1 MEKRSIDCRF
11 RILTA
16 FILIVITGLSGTLI
30 ARDRIEE
37 FGLSMDS
44 IVNETNGRVSIQ
56 ITSADKY
63 DMIYLH
69 NPEEKMIPASITKLI
84 TAAVAIDV
92 LGINFDFK
100 TVVYTDDSDIKDGV
114 INGNVYLK
122 GFGDPDLNSSDITY
136 LAKEV
141 VSKGIKEI
149 ILLQLRYGNSFTGY
163 NLFFHELQSK
173 ESVVLFED
181 EKVIVKT
188 IPLNHRIYTNGFL
201 FQEKNKERKLN
212 IDKIQNLEIDVV
224 YYQKIKYGGDIT
236 LANGQVIPNST
247 ITFEPE
253 HEKTYAFCSDTVYD
267 EQLIPFI
274 EGVDVLY
281 HESTFLE
288 KEMHLAEKTK
298 HSTAKQAATMA
309 LKANVKQLVLGH
321 FSTRYES
328 INIFKEEA
336 ETIFPNVFLADD
348 GKEFE
353 F

>member
-1 MEKRSIDCRF
+1 MKLTILGCYAATPRTITNPTAQVLEIKNRMFLIDCGEGTQVQLRKNKIKF
-11 RILTA
+11 SKINHI
-16 FILIVITGLSGTLI
+16 FISHLHG
-30 ARDRIEE
+30 DHF
-37 FGLSMDS
+37 FGLVGLISTFMLLNRESD
-44 IVNETNGRVSIQ
+44 
-56 ITSADKY
+56 
-63 DMIYLH
+63 LH
-69 NPEEKMIPASITKLI
+69 
-84 TAAVAIDV
+84 
-92 LGINFDFK
+92 
-100 TVVYTDDSDIKDGV
+100 VYG
-114 INGNVYLK
+114 
-122 GFGDPDLNSSDITY
+122 P
-136 LAKEV
+136 
-141 VSKGIKEI
+141 KGIKEI

-236 LANGQVIPNST
+236 LANGQVIPNSA